1 MITAASSIIF
11 SYILVRKKPKGRQL
25 LELIA
30 LLGFAVPGTVMGIGY
45 ILSRNA
51 ERLLM
56 MANETILELTNL
68 VKKFGNV
75 VAVNNLS
82 IPYIKRGEFVTF
94 LGPSGCGKT
103 TLLRMIGG
111 FYYPSAGDIIMHGE
125 RINDIPP
132 EKRKTSMVFQN
143 YALFPHI
150 SFWMSLS
157 QTWMPT

>member
-1 MITAASSIIF
+1 MT
-11 SYILVRKKPKGRQL
+11 L
-25 LELIA
+25 
-30 LLGFAVPGTVMGIGY
+30 
-45 ILSRNA
+45 
-51 ERLLM
+51 
-56 MANETILELTNL
+56 
-68 VKKFGNV
+68 
-75 VAVNNLS
+75 
-82 IPYIKRGEFVTF
+82 